1 MQCNTQQGISNHLIT
16 TKMKQEIQGNKR
28 EIDIDFHSDKLLGKH

>member
-1 MQCNTQQGISNHLIT
+1 
-16 TKMKQEIQGNKR
+16 MKQEIQGNKR